1 MAFNRGFLSLL
12 HGRLREWAPQ
22 QCIGDIFLGM
32 VQIYTQT
39 CTYLCTNIHVIF
51 IIMFSLNES
60 YSILVIDLGG
70 INGLFII
77 INRYIEACFMWCMVV
92 ILFSLSSVH
101 SDKAEYVR
109 YILQ

>member
-32 VQIYTQT
+32 V
-39 CTYLCTNIHVIF
+39 CTNIHVI
-51 IIMFSLNES
+51 IITMFSLHEM

-70 INGLFII
+70 IKT
-77 INRYIEACFMWCMVV
+77 
-92 ILFSLSSVH
+92 ILMDCLLLLMDCSLKLASCGV
-101 SDKAEYVR
+101 
-109 YILQ
+109 L